1 MLQQDR
7 LNSSFIL
14 RMINAAG
21 RRFLQ
26 NGFSWLHL
34 DERTLIDKSCKRTG
48 LDDFGDTSFLEAFRV
63 LLKAYETEAEFNFI
77 GRVCVHSDT
86 VRTLD
91 NRLRLVADRRRHA
104 AIAEEVIRRP
114 LFITGLPRSGTTFL
128 HALLAQDPDHRAP
141 QVWEV
146 MHPSPPP
153 EAASYARDRRIAI
166 TARELKWIDILMPD
180 FKTVHLIDARLPQEC
195 IAITN
200 HDFRSYTFES
210 MYHVPSYRAWHDV
223 QDKRPEYEF
232 HRHFLQHLQWRTPGK
247 RWVLKAPSHLLALDG
262 LLQVYPDAGIILTHR
277 DPLKV
282 LPSCAS
288 FTEVLRRAFSDCV
301 DKVSLAQE
309 VRQRW
314 EEGAGLAVKYRQM
327 PGLQKQFFDVR
338 YSDLIRNPMSMVQRL
353 YEHFDLELT
362 SAAEGA
368 MQQFLQAN
376 PKNKGGVH
384 RYSLE
389 EFGLNPEEERRRFQ
403 FYLDF
408 FGLEPET

>member
-1 MLQQDR
+1 MSQPDR
-7 LNSSFIL
+7 LNRSLLL
-14 RMINAAG
+14 RLINAAG

-26 NGFSWLHL
+26 NGFSWLQL
-34 DERTLIDKSCKRTG
+34 DEKILLDKAMERTG
-48 LDDFGDTSFLEAFRV
+48 LDDFGDTSFLEGFRV
-63 LLKAYETEAEFNFI
+63 LLQAYKAEAEFNFV
-77 GRVCVHSDT
+77 GQVCVHNDT
-86 VRTLD
+86 VRTLA
-91 NRLRLVADRRRHA
+91 NRLRLVEDRRRHP
-104 AIAEEVIRRP
+104 AIAAEVIRRP

-141 QVWEV
+141 LVWEV

-153 EAASYARDRRIAI
+153 EAASYARDRRITT
-166 TARELKWIDILMPD
+166 TARELKWLDLLMPD

-195 IAITN
+195 IAITS

-210 MYHVPSYRAWHDV
+210 MYHVPSYRAWHDG

-232 HRHFLQHLQWRTPGK
+232 HRHFLQHLQWRCPGK

-262 LLQVYPDAGIILTHR
+262 LLKVYPDAGIILTHR

-288 FTEVLRRAFSDCV
+288 FTEVLRQAFSDHV

-309 VRQRW
+309 VQQRW
-314 EEGAGLAVKYRQM
+314 EEGCGLAVRYRQM
-327 PGLQKQFFDVR
+327 PELQQQIFDVR
-338 YSDLIRNPMSMVQRL
+338 YPELLQDPLSMVQRL
-353 YEHFDLELT
+353 YAHFGLELT
-362 SAAEGA
+362 PAATAA
-368 MQQFLQAN
+368 MQRFLQAN

-389 EFGLNPEEERRRFQ
+389 EFHLNPAEERRRFQ

>member
-1 MLQQDR
+1 MPKQYR
-7 LNSSFIL
+7 LNRFMPVRL
-14 RMINAAG
+14 INAVG

-26 NGFSWLHL
+26 NGSPWLHL
-34 DERTLIDKSCKRTG
+34 DEKTLLDKACKRAG

-63 LLKAYETEAEFNFI
+63 LLQAYRTEAEFNFI
-77 GRVCVHSDT
+77 GRVCVQSDT
-86 VRTLD
+86 IRTLD
-91 NRLRLVADRRRHA
+91 NRLRLVADRRRYP
-104 AIAEEVIRRP
+104 AIADEVIRRP

-153 EAASYARDRRIAI
+153 ETASYAFDRRIAT
-166 TARELKWIDILMPD
+166 TARELRWIDILMPD

-195 IAITN
+195 IAITS

-210 MYHVPSYRAWHDV
+210 MYHVPSYRAWHDL

-232 HRHFLQHLQWRTPGK
+232 HRHFLQHLQWRCPGK
-247 RWVLKAPSHLLALDG
+247 RWVLKAPSHLLTLEG
-262 LLQVYPDAGIILTHR
+262 LIKVYPDADIILTHR

-314 EEGAGLAVKYRQM
+314 EEGAGLAVQYRQI
-327 PGLQKQFFDVR
+327 PGLQKQIFDVR
-338 YSDLIRNPMSMVQRL
+338 YPELVRDPLSMVQRL

-362 SAAEGA
+362 PAAKRA
-368 MQQFLQAN
+368 MQQFLGAN
-376 PKNKGGVH
+376 PKNKEGVH

-389 EFGLNPEEERRRFQ
+389 EFGLDPAEERRRFQ